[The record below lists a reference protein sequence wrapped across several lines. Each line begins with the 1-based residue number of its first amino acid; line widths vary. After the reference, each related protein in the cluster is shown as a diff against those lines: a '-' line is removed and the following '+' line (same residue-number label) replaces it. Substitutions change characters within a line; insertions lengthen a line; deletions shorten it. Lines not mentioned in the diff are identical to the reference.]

1 MQQWDF
7 VGSQF
12 PDQGCSGWKH
22 WILTTRPPGNSNTW
36 RFLIRSL
43 LFCCR
48 RLAGCTVFI
57 TGASRGIGKAIAL
70 KAAKDG
76 ANVVIAA
83 KTTQTHPKLQGTI
96 YTAAEE
102 SEFQC
107 IENLLEYLFAFLL
120 FSPSFLLSFPLL
132 HMEFLGQGSDLIH
145 SWNLG
150 SCGNPWFFH
159 PLCWAG
165 DGTCILA
172 LQR

>member
-1 MQQWDF
+1 M
-7 VGSQF
+7 
-12 PDQGCSGWKH
+12 
-22 WILTTRPPGNSNTW
+22 R

-102 SEFQC
+102 SEFQR

-120 FSPSFLLSFPLL
+120 FSPSFLLSFFPTAAYGVPGPGIRSDPQLEPRKLWQPLIL
-132 HMEFLGQGSDLIH
+132 SPTVLGWR
-145 SWNLG
+145 WNLHPG
-150 SCGNPWFFH
+150 SAEIMLI
-159 PLCWAG
+159 PLCHSG
-165 DGTCILA
+165 NSMLESLIISI
-172 LQR
+172 